1 MSRPLSSGLLI
12 RVLVAL
18 EVFGALSAMIGAVF
32 ALALHGGG
40 VPVEYLANSPFSS
53 FVVPG
58 LVLGIV
64 VGGTQTVAAVALV
77 ARRQHALL
85 LSAVAGFGMLIW
97 IFVELAVIQH
107 YSWLQGVYFAHGVL
121 ELLLV
126 LALLGVAPSVA
137 TPM

>member
-1 MSRPLSSGLLI
+1 M
-12 RVLVAL
+12 AL
-18 EVFGALSAMIGAVF
+18 EVFGALSAMIGAV
-32 ALALHGGG
+32 LALVLHGAG
-40 VPVEYLANSPFSS
+40 VPVAYLANGPFTS

-64 VGGTQTVAAVALV
+64 VGGTQAVAAVLLLM
-77 ARRQHALL
+77 RRQGALCAA
-85 LSAVAGFGMLIW
+85 AVAGFGMLIW

-137 TPM
+137 SPM